1 MTRKSIEVAGLH
13 HGGAPIPQAALVG
26 PLLTS
31 GGINGMDPGT
41 GQVPPGLEDQVRLI
55 FANIERILRAAGGS
69 PGDIAKC
76 VFYVQDRTSRAVIDP
91 EWTRMF
97 PDPHSRPARHTVQH
111 ELAGPL
117 LVQCEL
123 TAYIEGDAP

>member
-31 GGINGMDPGT
+31 SGVNGMDPDT
-41 GQVPPGLEDQVRLI
+41 GKVPPGLEDQVRLI
-55 FANIERILRAAGGS
+55 FENIERILQAAGGS
-69 PGDIAKC
+69 PEDIAKC
-76 VFYVQDRTSRAVIDP
+76 VFYVRDRASRAAIDP
-91 EWTRMF
+91 PWTRMF
-97 PDPHSRPARHTVQH
+97 PYPQSRPARHTLQH

-117 LVQCEL
+117 LVQCEV
-123 TAYIEGDAP
+123 TAYIDRNAP